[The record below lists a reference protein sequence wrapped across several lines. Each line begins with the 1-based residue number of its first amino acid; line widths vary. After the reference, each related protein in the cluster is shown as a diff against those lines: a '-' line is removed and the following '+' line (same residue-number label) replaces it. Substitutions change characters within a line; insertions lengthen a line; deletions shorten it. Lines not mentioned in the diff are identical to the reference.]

1 MDTWHLPESPQHVL
15 SLSYLDISMFHGV
28 KGAPDTVP
36 YLHLNVYVYKFEQAN
51 RERKNIPGSMYQ
63 KYRNMVLCKPS
74 KELTLG
80 STSWLT
86 ETQYLNPQ
94 MRLKPSEGI
103 RDTELRVTESLV
115 SINHFCVSCQYPI
128 PWTCEQ
134 KEHQRGTEQ
143 FTASLCC
150 PGQAGRLQKLGS

>member
-1 MDTWHLPESPQHVL
+1 
-15 SLSYLDISMFHGV
+15 MFHGV

-36 YLHLNVYVYKFEQAN
+36 YLHLNVYMHKFEQAN

-63 KYRNMVLCKPS
+63 KYRSMVLFKPS

-80 STSWLT
+80 GTSWLT

-103 RDTELRVTESLV
+103 RDTELRVTEQSSKYKPLLCEL
-115 SINHFCVSCQYPI
+115 SIPHPLN
-128 PWTCEQ
+128 
-134 KEHQRGTEQ
+134 
-143 FTASLCC
+143 L
-150 PGQAGRLQKLGS
+150 